1 MLLTSCLI
9 FHVAG
14 SAIFVA
20 AQGCSQ
26 DSLSESVCTSD
37 GHDVVTGSSMS
48 MLQLGSSQS
57 AGKAAGI
64 QSVLLHR
71 FDVPAAKANSAKMGP
86 VEEKHTELHDSSY
99 LVALNQ
105 ESEKVVKTSPARN
118 LAAAKNAAAAKKV
131 VAKKAGAKKA
141 AAEKVVAKNKAVA
154 KKVKVRQRTATKRK
168 TDRQKSA
175 KTKKHAVSAD
185 KVHAKAK
192 KQSHAKASGSIT
204 VKLEKQDKVHAKA
217 KKQSHAQS
225 PEVVQDD
232 DPPEQMTAEE
242 QRPAEVN
249 ALVQDKAQ
257 AKEKKQKTPEEIE
270 SARQWQMVGYG
281 CSILLPFLFF
291 LFGNPIGGNL
301 GNKHDS
307 DKDDNGKFD
316 YNERDDYWG
325 EGNIGR

>member
-1 MLLTSCLI
+1 
-9 FHVAG
+9 
-14 SAIFVA
+14 
-20 AQGCSQ
+20 
-26 DSLSESVCTSD
+26 
-37 GHDVVTGSSMS
+37 

-57 AGKAAGI
+57 AGKAAAQYAAGI

-71 FDVPAAKANSAKMGP
+71 FDAPAAEANSAKMGP
-86 VEEKHTELHDSSY
+86 VEEKHNELRDSSY

-131 VAKKAGAKKA
+131 VAKKAVAKKA
-141 AAEKVVAKNKAVA
+141 AAEKVVAKSQAVAKKATTEKVVTKSKAAA

-204 VKLEKQDKVHAKA
+204 VKLEKQEKVHAKA

-232 DPPEQMTAEE
+232 DPPEQVTAEE

-270 SARQWQMVGYG
+270 STRQWQMMGYG
-281 CSILLPFLFF
+281 CSIILPFLFF

-301 GNKHDS
+301 GNKHDA
-307 DKDDNGKFD
+307 DKDGNGKFD

>member
-14 SAIFVA
+14 SAFFVA

-37 GHDVVTGSSMS
+37 GQDAVTGSSMS

-57 AGKAAGI
+57 AGKAAG
-64 QSVLLHR
+64 
-71 FDVPAAKANSAKMGP
+71 AAEANSAKMGP
-86 VEEKHTELHDSSY
+86 VEEKHNELHDSSY

-118 LAAAKNAAAAKKV
+118 AAAAKKV
-131 VAKKAGAKKA
+131 VAKKAVAKKA
-141 AAEKVVAKNKAVA
+141 AAEKVVAKSQAVA
-154 KKVKVRQRTATKRK
+154 KKAAAEKVVAKSQAVAKKLKVRQRTATKRK

-175 KTKKHAVSAD
+175 KTKKHVVSAD

-192 KQSHAKASGSIT
+192 KQSHAKASGSVV

-225 PEVVQDD
+225 PGLVQGE
-232 DPPEQMTAEE
+232 DPSDQMKAEE
-242 QRPAEVN
+242 HPPAEVN
-249 ALVQDKAQ
+249 ALVQDKVQ

-270 SARQWQMVGYG
+270 TTRQWQMTVFG
-281 CSILLPFLFF
+281 CSILLPFLLL

-307 DKDDNGKFD
+307 DKDGNGKFD
-316 YNERDDYWG
+316 YNESDNYWG